1 MTNVNEIELEII
13 MTITRTEHDD
23 NRTDRDKTEHDDAE
37 HDDTDYRDITGDY
50 ESYKEY
56 NERL

>member
-1 MTNVNEIELEII
+1 MTNVNEIELELI

-23 NRTDRDKTEHDDAE
+23 NRTDRDKTEHDD
-37 HDDTDYRDITGDY
+37 TDYRDITRGY
-50 ESYKEY
+50 ERY